1 MLFAYKLGGNTMQ
14 GQGIAPHEALE
25 IHEILTFK
33 NVCLTKSVTMLPLV
47 SDQNLKT
54 ILQQDITQTESQIR
68 ELKYLLEKSN
78 MAITTQ

>member
-1 MLFAYKLGGNTMQ
+1 MQ

-54 ILQQDITQTESQIR
+54 ILEQDITQTESQIR

-78 MAITTQ
+78 LAVPMQ